1 MSAERPVVIF
11 VCVQNAG
18 RSQMSAA
25 FFARAVGQRA
35 MAVSA
40 GTRPAAHVHPE
51 VVEVMREVGIDLSG
65 ARPQALT
72 DDLQRNADHAVT
84 MGCGDACPLV
94 RAPVTEWLI
103 EDPHGRSIDEVRAIR
118 DHISG
123 LVDDL
128 VQDLGLAS

>member
-1 MSAERPVVIF
+1 MSIECPTVIF

-25 FFARAVGQRA
+25 LFARAVGGRA
-35 MAVSA
+35 TAVSA

-51 VVEVMREVGIDLSG
+51 VVEVMREIGIDL
-65 ARPQALT
+65 ADAHPQALT
-72 DDLQRNADHAVT
+72 DDLQRDADHAVT

-94 RAPVTEWLI
+94 RAPVTEWQI
-103 EDPHGRSIDEVRAIR
+103 DDPHDRPMDEVRAIR
-118 DHISG
+118 DHIVG

-128 VQDLGLAS
+128 VRDLGLA